1 MTQKSNRPVLE
12 VIDSAKKP
20 TGKKP
25 GNSGG
30 NGGGSNANQEQ
41 RFGDYLIRNGAFHQV
56 KAVRNGE
63 DRTTVEFP
71 LCDFTCKI
79 MEEITSDDGLSD
91 ATFLR
96 IEGRKINGVPLPMV
110 DVPAK
115 NFYSSQGNW
124 ANDHWGTLPF
134 IYPGAAKKD
143 NLRACIHLYSQLNGD
158 VTRRTVFKFT
168 GWKKIDDQWHYLTG
182 SGAITAEGLIGGTEV
197 DLGAGHMSRYQ
208 LPEPL
213 AGEPLKQAVNDALDL
228 LNVCPCKPHIGIAL
242 FAAVARAPLG
252 ECHPTD
258 FAIWLQGLTGSRKS
272 AIAAIALAFFGPF
285 TARSFPS
292 NWSDTVLDCE
302 IKSHQAKDA
311 VFVVDDF
318 KPSVSQ
324 NEANKLHS
332 MAERVI
338 RNTGNQAGR
347 GYRGSDRR
355 ANAAPFNRS
364 MMIVTGEDLPRG
376 QSLLGRLLILELSRT
391 DVDNDIL
398 TRLQRAATDGS
409 LAGLMSAY
417 LQWLAARLDQF
428 KNDFP
433 LEVELCRNAA
443 IRDGFASSHPRAPEI
458 YANLLS
464 GADTFLEFLNSTGA
478 VTDEQYQ
485 TLLSAVETGL
495 QQAFSEQSVY
505 QVDQDEVE
513 RFLQLLRAALSSGNA
528 HIACRLKLGPPEV
541 RPYSWGW
548 RDAGSDFA
556 GDKSYSPMGD
566 CIGYYAAPKDNSPS
580 EVWLQQDTAFKIV
593 QQFARS
599 QGDSFLLSP
608 ANLWRR
614 MHDRGLIVHTEP
626 DAGRNK
632 PRLAVKRHVAGQPK
646 RVMVLS
652 ADLIEAG

>member
-1 MTQKSNRPVLE
+1 MTKPENKPVLE
-12 VIDSAKKP
+12 LIRTAKKP
-20 TGKKP
+20 TTKKD
-25 GNSGG
+25 GSG
-30 NGGGSNANQEQ
+30 NGGGSDTSQEQ

-71 LCDFTCKI
+71 LCDFTCQI
-79 MEEITSDDGLSD
+79 IEEITSDDGLSD
-91 ATFLR
+91 ASYLR
-96 IEGRKINGVPLPMV
+96 IEGKRSNGMTLPV
-110 DVPAK
+110 ADVPAK
-115 NFYSSQGNW
+115 NFFSSQGSW
-124 ANDHWGTLPF
+124 VNDHWGTSPF

-143 NLRACIHLYSQLNGD
+143 NLRACIQLYSRLNGD
-158 VTRRTVFKFT
+158 VPRRTIFKFT
-168 GWKKIDDQWHYLTG
+168 GWKKIDEQWHYLTG
-182 SGAITAEGLIGGTEV
+182 SGAITAEGLITGTEV

-208 LPEPL
+208 LPAPL
-213 AGEPLKQAVNDALDL
+213 SGEALHQAAAEALAL
-228 LNVCPCKPHIGIAL
+228 LEICPNRPHIGIVL
-242 FAAVARAPLG
+242 LAAVARAPLG

-258 FAIWLQGLTGSRKS
+258 FALWLQGLTGSRKS

-324 NEANKLHS
+324 NEANKLHA
-332 MAERVI
+332 MAERIV
-338 RNTGNQAGR
+338 RNTGNQSGR

-391 DVDNDIL
+391 DVDNDVL
-398 TRLQRAATDGS
+398 TKLQRAATAGS

-417 LQWLAARLDQF
+417 LQWLADRMDQL
-428 KNDFP
+428 KIDFP

-443 IRDGFASSHPRAPEI
+443 IRGGFAASHPRAPEI

-464 GADTFLEFLNSTGA
+464 GADMLLEFLNSTGA
-478 VTDEQYQ
+478 VTDDQSQ
-485 TLLSAVETGL
+485 TLLSAIEAGL
-495 QQAFSEQSVY
+495 QQAFSEQGIY

-513 RFLQLLRAALSSGNA
+513 RFLQLLRASLSSGNA
-528 HIACRLKLGPPEV
+528 HIACRLKLGPPEI

-548 RDAGSDFA
+548 RDAGTDMA

-566 CIGYYAAPKDNSPS
+566 CIGYFAAPKDNAPA
-580 EVWLQQDTAFKIV
+580 EVWLQQDTAYKIV

-599 QGDSFLLSP
+599 SGDSFLLSP
-608 ANLWRR
+608 ASLWRR
-614 MHDRGLIVHTEP
+614 LHDRGLIVHTESN
-626 DAGRNK
+626 AGRNK
-632 PRLAVKRHVAGQPK
+632 PRLDVKRVVAGQSK
-646 RVMVLS
+646 RVMVL
-652 ADLIEAG
+652 AAELIEAG

>member
-1 MTQKSNRPVLE
+1 MVGVITRIKSN
-12 VIDSAKKP
+12 A
-20 TGKKP
+20 
-25 GNSGG
+25 
-30 NGGGSNANQEQ
+30 
-41 RFGDYLIRNGAFHQV
+41 
-56 KAVRNGE
+56 
-63 DRTTVEFP
+63 
-71 LCDFTCKI
+71 
-79 MEEITSDDGLSD
+79 D
-91 ATFLR
+91 ASYLR
-96 IEGRKINGVPLPMV
+96 IEGRRSNGMTLPV
-110 DVPAK
+110 ADVPAK
-115 NFYSSQGNW
+115 NFFSSQGSW
-124 ANDHWGTLPF
+124 VNDHWGTAPF

-143 NLRACIHLYSQLNGD
+143 NLRACIQLYSRLNGD
-158 VTRRTVFKFT
+158 IPRRMIYKFT
-168 GWKKIDDQWHYLTG
+168 GWKKLDEQWHYLTG
-182 SGAITAEGLIGGTEV
+182 SGAITANGLVSGTEV
-197 DLGAGHMSRYQ
+197 DLGSGHMSRYQ
-208 LPEPL
+208 LPAPL
-213 AGEPLKQAVNDALDL
+213 TGEALNQAAAEALAL
-228 LNVCPCKPHIGIAL
+228 LEICPNRPHIGMAL
-242 FAAVARAPLG
+242 LAAVARAPLG
-252 ECHPTD
+252 ECYPTD

-272 AIAAIALAFFGPF
+272 AIAAIALAFFGNF

-311 VFVVDDF
+311 AFVVDGF

-324 NEANKLHS
+324 NEANKLHA
-332 MAERVI
+332 MAERIV
-338 RNTGNQAGR
+338 RNTGNQSGR

-355 ANAAPFNRS
+355 ANAAPYNRS

-398 TRLQRAATDGS
+398 TRLQRASTAGS

-417 LQWLAARLDQF
+417 LQWLASRLDQL
-428 KNDFP
+428 KIDFP

-478 VTDEQYQ
+478 INDEQCQ
-485 TLLSAVETGL
+485 TLLSAVEAGL

-513 RFLQLLRAALSSGNA
+513 RFLQLLRASLSSGNA
-528 HIACRLKLGPPEV
+528 HIACRLKMGPPEI

-548 RDAGSDFA
+548 RDAGSDLA

-566 CIGYYAAPKDNSPS
+566 CIGYYAAPKDNSPA
-580 EVWLQQDTAFKIV
+580 EVWLQQDTAYKIV

-608 ANLWRR
+608 SSLWRR
-614 MHDRGLIVHTEP
+614 MHDRGVIVHTEP